1 MLLIDKI
8 ELLKKDNEITL
19 ENQKLLEE
27 LINIVLEIK
36 TIDTNMFLKYYD
48 NTLKILDMDLNN
60 IKNKIDVNKT
70 IFINNIKVLFYL
82 NEINQILIKES
93 ISFLSDLNN
102 KNDMLE
108 SLKFVN
114 IIDNQENEAY
124 KENQHLFDLLG
135 LNSSN
140 FDPVFL
146 IDLIKLIKSIKT
158 K

>member
-27 LINIVLEIK
+27 LNNIVLEIK

-140 FDPVFL
+140 FDHVFL

>member
-27 LINIVLEIK
+27 LNNIVLEIK
-36 TIDTNMFLKYYD
+36 TIDTNIFLKHYD